1 MSNLLTKSKNT
12 LQFGLLEGE
21 WVLVYSSTENSSEVG
36 LKSLHF
42 HEKNSNKKASITLG
56 RSHSNYSFEQ
66 NPNDFRFI
74 LLKKLFGLV
83 RCKLEVKLFHKG
95 KEWMVLIWKGPF
107 LSKPKLEIFQKK
119 ALYDQNISWE
129 MAKRYCGFDSTL
141 KKYTA

>member
-95 KEWMVLIWKGPF
+95 KEWMVLIWKESLF
-107 LSKPKLEIFQKK
+107 CQSLSWRYSRKKLSTTKISLGKWPKDIADLI
-119 ALYDQNISWE
+119 L
-129 MAKRYCGFDSTL
+129 L
-141 KKYTA
+141 